1 MKPQLI
7 ENIISAFGKM
17 KDLKRSGWIKR
28 EVEKPESD
36 AEHCYSVAMLAWLL
50 APKELNRE
58 HCLELALTHD
68 LAEIYSGDYTPVDN
82 ISKEDK
88 YRLEFEGICKL
99 ASELEKP
106 ELVELFKEFEARET
120 PEASFVYCL
129 DKLDNIITAS
139 WYDKNHR
146 SPQKLL
152 PEFSNY
158 AHRCISA
165 IDNDQ
170 LSEIKEILS
179 YIRNK

>member
-1 MKPQLI
+1 MKQNLI
-7 ENIISAFGKM
+7 ENIISALGKM

-28 EVEKPESD
+28 EVINPESD

-50 APKELNRE
+50 APNSLNKE

-68 LAEIYSGDYTPVDN
+68 LAEIYSGDYTPVDD
-82 ISKEDK
+82 ISKEEK
-88 YRLEFEGICKL
+88 YRREYEGICKL

-106 ELVELFKEFEARET
+106 ELIDLFKEFEARET
-120 PEASFVYCL
+120 LEASFVYCL
-129 DKLDNIITAS
+129 DKLDNIVTAS
-139 WYDKNHR
+139 WYDNNHR

-158 AHRCISA
+158 AHRCITA
-165 IDNDQ
+165 IDNEQ
-170 LSEIKEILS
+170 LSEIKEILT